1 MQSLVFLENAQSE
14 PYTTHHIIAEFAG
27 IRAET
32 VSRLL
37 REHRDSLE
45 SFGKVGFEI
54 RALEGSKTGQ
64 QVKIYHLNEQQ
75 ATLLMTF
82 FRNTPTVIA
91 FKKEL
96 VRQFFLMRSEL
107 AARRQLR
114 QEGKPKRRELTDAIR
129 DSGEM
134 ERMKGHAYSAYTN
147 LTYKVA
153 LGVSAS
159 KLRKERGADRTECA
173 ANYLTAE
180 ELKLIQKKEAAI
192 TVLLDAGLTYDG
204 IKAALLPDQ

>member
-1 MQSLVFLENAQSE
+1 MQSIVFLENAQSE

-27 IRAET
+27 IRVET

-37 REHRDSLE
+37 REHKNDIE
-45 SFGKVGFEI
+45 SFGILGFEI
-54 RALEGSKTGQ
+54 RKSDSAGRPD
-64 QVKIYHLNEQQ
+64 KIYHLNEQQ

-192 TVLLDAGLTYDG
+192 TVLLDAGLTYDS